1 MASDIW
7 RLPKVIDS
15 RQSAIDKSNRKNAVE
30 KGLMCVHVTASK
42 VNVVIFD
49 AILMYIAETLG
60 HPLCTI

>member
-1 MASDIW
+1 MSDIW

-15 RQSAIDKSNRKNAVE
+15 RQSAIDKNNRKNAAE
-30 KGLMCVHVTASK
+30 KGLIYVHVTASK

-60 HPLCTI
+60 HPLCPI